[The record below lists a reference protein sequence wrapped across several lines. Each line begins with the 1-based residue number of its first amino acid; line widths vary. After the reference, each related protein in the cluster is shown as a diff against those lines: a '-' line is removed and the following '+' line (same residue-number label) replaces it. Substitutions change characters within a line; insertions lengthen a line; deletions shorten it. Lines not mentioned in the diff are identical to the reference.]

1 MQPRLSPPV
10 WLSLALLGLVLLA
23 APFVLSLAVSLRRI
37 DLVHASVFNACAMRS
52 YDLHWQHP
60 QRMPQKLNYDFVKSP
75 DSFIL
80 LEVWVKDGPT
90 LSFGQRLPQSCQ

>member
-1 MQPRLSPPV
+1 
-10 WLSLALLGLVLLA
+10 
-23 APFVLSLAVSLRRI
+23 
-37 DLVHASVFNACAMRS
+37 MRS
-52 YDLHWQHP
+52 YDLHWQYP
-60 QRMPQKLNYDFVKSP
+60 QRVPQGLSYDFVKSP

>member
-1 MQPRLSPPV
+1 MLAACGLFALFGASLGV
-10 WLSLALLGLVLLA
+10 SLAL
-23 APFVLSLAVSLRRI
+23 APQRF
-37 DLVHASVFNACAMRS
+37 DLFHASFFSACAMRS

-60 QRMPQKLNYDFVKSP
+60 QRMPQKLSYDFVKSP

-90 LSFGQRLPQSCQ
+90 LSFGQRLPQSCR